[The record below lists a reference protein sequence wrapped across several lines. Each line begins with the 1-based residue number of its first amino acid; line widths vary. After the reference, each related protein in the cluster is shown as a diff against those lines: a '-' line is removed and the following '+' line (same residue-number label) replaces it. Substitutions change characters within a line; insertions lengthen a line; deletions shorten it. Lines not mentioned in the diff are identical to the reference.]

1 MGLFYSPYIFQENI
15 FELFKGFN
23 MVREYKDNV
32 LVITRQYFTYH
43 LKTIE
48 NVLHRIVEELLKV
61 NTEKAFFV

>member
-1 MGLFYSPYIFQENI
+1 MGLFNSPYIFQENI
-15 FELFKGFN
+15 FELFKGFD

-48 NVLHRIVEELLKV
+48 NVLHRILEELLKV